1 MALIVEDGT
10 GKADAESYISVA
22 NADTYHANRG
32 NTTWATLTTDEK
44 EQALRRATDYLLEV
58 YRLKWKGS
66 RVNDI
71 QALDHPRSFM
81 ERDDGE
87 YLSYENLNISNG
99 NYYYPNDVVV
109 TEVKNAC
116 ALMAWKAAA
125 GELAP
130 DLSQGVLREKVDV
143 LEVQYDPNSTQY
155 VRYRAIDN
163 LLRPFLMGG
172 ANSLKAKRV

>member
-1 MALIVEDGT
+1 MLITEDGT
-10 GKADAESYISVA
+10 GRADAESYCSVDD
-22 NADTYHANRG
+22 ADTYHANRG

-58 YRLKWKGS
+58 YRLRWKGTRINGEQS
-66 RVNDI
+66 
-71 QALDHPRSFM
+71 LDWPRGFV
-81 ERDDGE
+81 ERDDFE
-87 YLSYENLNISNG
+87 YQGLNGSTFIG
-99 NYYYPNDVVV
+99 GHFFYPSD
-109 TEVKNAC
+109 EVPQEVENAC

-143 LEVQYDPNSTQY
+143 LEVQYDANSPQY

-163 LLRPFLMGG
+163 LLRPFLQGG
-172 ANSLKAKRV
+172 ANSSKVKRV